1 VNQQA
6 NTNMRD
12 VNAAPSQTSSTTN
25 GSSNGVPPTA
35 TASIA
40 GGASTTASSQQ
51 SQAAAASS
59 IPLMSKADAINLSHS
74 LCGLWEGQC
83 YYATDPKAQVRA
95 FIASPT
101 LSPPSI
107 LLVE

>member
-51 SQAAAASS
+51 SQAAAAS